1 MAGLIEHGRTVS
13 AEVVADAWVKRL
25 EFSGQLAAAFEDVD
39 LMLIPT
45 MTTPTPTLPELE
57 AFGADDDVLLQM
69 IRYTA
74 PFDLAGNPTI
84 VLPAGFSSA
93 GVPISMQLVARHVR
107 EDLLVAG
114 GHAFQQATDWHL
126 RRPIQ

>member
-1 MAGLIEHGRTVS
+1 
-13 AEVVADAWVKRL
+13 
-25 EFSGQLAAAFEDVD
+25 
-39 LMLIPT
+39 MLIPT

-57 AFGADDDVLLQM
+57 AFGADNDVLLQM

-84 VLPAGFSSA
+84 ALPAGFSSA
-93 GVPISMQLVARHVR
+93 GVPISLQFVGKSMT
-107 EDLLVAG
+107 EDALCAA

-126 RRPIQ
+126 RRPIA